1 MYDLIVIGGGPG
13 GYSAALA
20 AAKAGKK
27 VCLFEK
33 ENRLASP
40 FPVAE
45 EEVAV
50 LSDSPC
56 TGKQS
61 LFVSAEEA
69 GE

>member
-1 MYDLIVIGGGPG
+1 MNEYPG
-13 GYSAALA
+13 QDTL
-20 AAKAGKK
+20 K
-27 VCLFEK
+27 VKESKDHCLFEK